1 MATTAEVL
9 IIGAGI
15 VGSSTAYHLAEK
27 GVKNIIVVEKDNV
40 ASGATGRSS
49 AMLTPGTRRVPGRES
64 LEWQSVQV
72 YQKFQ
77 NELGVDC
84 GFRQTGDLG
93 LFGTDPEELE
103 SATETV
109 KAAQAIGIRAEI
121 ISTEDA
127 KTLQPF
133 LRVDDLGGAIYNQ
146 DAGNGDGYSAANAF
160 MGEAR
165 KLGVQ
170 LMRYAQVASL
180 EVEGGRVKGVRTI
193 TGDSIG
199 APIVVMATGAW
210 SMPLAKTAGIDIP
223 LTPRRIVCGILQRP
237 PEIANHMAYHDRTIG
252 TYWRMEGADLTVLGI
267 RNREIMPECDPD
279 NYPQTIPE
287 ETRSM
292 WARRLIH
299 RIPAMEKAGWRLI
312 WTAPDSYLPDHTPML
327 GPAPGVDG
335 LYFAFG
341 CSGVGMTM
349 GPIYGKLLA
358 QVIADGQAQSGDIHY
373 MRPSRFAEGK
383 PNHIPTEDEWPYPT
397 KVDRQFP

>member
-15 VGSSTAYHLAEK
+15 VGASTAYHLAAK
-27 GVKNIIVVEKDNV
+27 GVKDIIVVEKENV

-49 AMLTPGTRRVPGRES
+49 AMLTPGTGRVPGRAE
-64 LEWQSVQV
+64 LAWKSVQI

-77 NELGVDC
+77 NELGIDC

-93 LFGTDPEELE
+93 LFGTDPEDLE
-103 SATETV
+103 SATEAI
-109 KAAQAIGIRAEI
+109 KASQALGIRAEL
-121 ISTEDA
+121 ISTEDV
-127 KTLQPF
+127 KIMQPF
-133 LRVDDLGGAIYNQ
+133 IRVDDLGGAIYNQ

-170 LMRYAQVASL
+170 LMRHAQVTGI
-180 EVEGGRVKGVRTI
+180 EVEGGRLMGVRTI
-193 TGDSIG
+193 SGDRVS

-210 SMPLAKTAGIDIP
+210 SIPLVQSAGIDIP

-237 PEIANHMAYHDRTIG
+237 PEIPNHMAYHDRTIG

-279 NYPQTIPE
+279 DYPQTIPE

-299 RIPAMEKAGWRLI
+299 RMPAMEKAGWRLI
-312 WTAPDSYLPDHTPML
+312 WTAPDSYMPDHTPML
-327 GPAPGVDG
+327 GPAPGVEG

-341 CSGVGMTM
+341 CAGVGMTM

-358 QVIADGQAQSGDIHY
+358 EAVADGEAQSGDIHQ

-383 PNHIPTEDEWPYPT
+383 PNLIPTEDEWPYPT
-397 KVDRQFP
+397 KIDRRFP